1 MRWLKSKHVRPAMN
15 IDELNYLL
23 NKQFDSQK
31 NKVNQKVFLPS
42 IKHEW
47 VAGGGLAR
55 WLLALSSFF
64 FKKMLYLKIF
74 FKNVPA
80 GRNSK

>member
-1 MRWLKSKHVRPAMN
+1 MKSKHVRPAMN

-55 WLLALSSFF
+55 WLLSLSSFF
-64 FKKMLYLKIF
+64 LKKCFILK
-74 FKNVPA
+74 KNF
-80 GRNSK
+80 

>member
-1 MRWLKSKHVRPAMN
+1 MN

-31 NKVNQKVFLPS
+31 NKVNQKSFLPS

-55 WLLALSSFF
+55 LLLALSSFF
-64 FKKMLYLKIF
+64 F
-74 FKNVPA
+74 
-80 GRNSK
+80 